1 MFGAFIYLRSNYTFS
16 GTDIAKFGKNIDE
29 ILDRN
34 LFINMSTISQFQ
46 KTLEVF
52 NRYYKYEQILGSER
66 IEKELK
72 NLKNIQIKKG
82 KNVL

>member
-1 MFGAFIYLRSNYTFS
+1 
-16 GTDIAKFGKNIDE
+16 
-29 ILDRN
+29 
-34 LFINMSTISQFQ
+34 
-46 KTLEVF
+46 LEVF